1 MLLMMELLDH
11 KARER
16 AGGMPLMPG
25 VPVPAILQCE
35 VAIEAMRSHTTRP
48 AVLTAVFEYW
58 IAKREHW
65 QKPILRRLQPPP
77 PVNDT
82 NPFNVFRPREKVH
95 RPHTRRRREND
106 AQSFEKLRQVHRNLE
121 QAKALVSTV
130 QKREE
135 KKRELVECETHLQ
148 RLHMNYKQMAEED
161 GIPLMNSAGLSPLL
175 YKFPVSKWEEIPA
188 PLNRPSYLSD
198 QPTGQ
203 MILTSSFQF
212 YSSMADGG
220 TIVDRM
226 DQLRRKRKRRRL
238 PPPRGR
244 LSKRIA
250 AIESLEPVMLFA
262 KPVDPAKLAAVG
274 IVPPLV
280 DIPVSNCATRVPYQ
294 FHGRF
299 GRGGRIVLDRWNPLM
314 QTPLSSTPA
323 FPLQ

>member
-1 MLLMMELLDH
+1 
-11 KARER
+11 
-16 AGGMPLMPG
+16 
-25 VPVPAILQCE
+25 
-35 VAIEAMRSHTTRP
+35 
-48 AVLTAVFEYW
+48 
-58 IAKREHW
+58 
-65 QKPILRRLQPPP
+65 
-77 PVNDT
+77 
-82 NPFNVFRPREKVH
+82 
-95 RPHTRRRREND
+95 
-106 AQSFEKLRQVHRNLE
+106 
-121 QAKALVSTV
+121 
-130 QKREE
+130 
-135 KKRELVECETHLQ
+135 
-148 RLHMNYKQMAEED
+148 MNYKQMAEED